1 MSTILMKFPGQALVV
16 AQIRPALVR
25 AALGL
30 NAEDATVAVYHAVDI
45 IETYAYVDL
54 PESGQAGLSVDLQS
68 QSQILRDS
76 LAEHYP
82 CVDVIS
88 LKNTLDVAGHSA
100 GKVAK
105 WHYVVE
111 TDVRAQAEDDF
122 NAWYVTEHLP
132 GLAAVPGTI
141 RARRYI
147 SAASPKH
154 YAAYDLENLE
164 TFGSTPWLAVRAS
177 DWSSRVRP
185 NFFNTKRTMFR
196 DASAFL

>member
-1 MSTILMKFPGQALVV
+1 MSTILMKFPGQNLAV

-30 NAEDATVAVYHAVDI
+30 HAEDVTVAVYHAVDI
-45 IETYAYVDL
+45 SETYAYVDL
-54 PESGQAGLSVDLQS
+54 SASGHTRLSTDLQS
-68 QSQILRDS
+68 QSQILRGS
-76 LAEHYP
+76 LVEHYP
-82 CVDVIS
+82 SVDVIL
-88 LKNTLDVAGHSA
+88 LKNTLDVAGHSG
-100 GKVAK
+100 GKVAQ

-111 TDVRAQAEDDF
+111 TDVRAEAEDDF

-147 SAASPKH
+147 STASPKH
-154 YAAYDLENLE
+154 YAAYDLETRE

-177 DWSSRVRP
+177 DWSARVRP
-185 NFFNTKRTMFR
+185 NFFNTKRTMFTN
-196 DASAFL
+196 ASAFP